1 MTMMV
6 RVLQTLWLSPLHHN
20 ISMKLLVSAL
30 EPSSNLHLKEVLKH
44 SSDVELLGIFDK
56 NIEEGTPAHDIS
68 EMAIMGVVDALKKLR
83 WFFKVA
89 DEMVELARDAD
100 KVLLMDSSGFN
111 LPLAKKLKKAYPE
124 KEIIYYILPQIW
136 ASRPKRALKLEQYCD
151 KLLGILPFEVDY
163 YPQGKAQY
171 VGHPLLDEIDV
182 HRNEEETKNIITFM
196 PGSRKSEIT
205 RLMPI
210 FLELR
215 RKLGN
220 DIRPLLVI
228 PPSFSRN
235 KIAKLYKGNR
245 EFEIVRNSH
254 EALRRSE
261 FAFICSGTATLEAAL
276 IGVPFTL
283 VYIAKKLDFFIGSKL
298 LNITHV
304 GLANIICK
312 QHDGTLLHEELLQED
327 VTVDNLLKAYY
338 NTDREI
344 FAKKA
349 EELKIYLGHGSS
361 LNVAKILMEDRC

>member
-1 MTMMV
+1 
-6 RVLQTLWLSPLHHN
+6 
-20 ISMKLLVSAL
+20 MKLLVCAL

-44 SSDVELLGIFDK
+44 TTDIELVGIFDK
-56 NIEEGTPAHDIS
+56 HIEHGTPLYDIS
-68 EMAIMGVVDALKKLR
+68 EMAIMGLVDAIKKLR

-89 DEMVELARDAD
+89 DEIVELAKDVD

-111 LPLAKKLKKAYPE
+111 LPLAKKLKTKYPK
-124 KEIIYYILPQIW
+124 KEIIYYILPQVW
-136 ASRPKRALKLEQYCD
+136 ASRPKRAKKLELSCD
-151 KLLGILPFEVDY
+151 KLLGILPFETAY

-171 VGHPLLDEIDV
+171 VGHPLLDEIDI
-182 HRNEEETKNIITFM
+182 HRNEEDTKNVITFM

-235 KIAKLYKGNR
+235 KIAHLYKGNR
-245 EFEIVRNSH
+245 EFEVVRNTH

-276 IGVPFTL
+276 MGVPFTL
-283 VYIAKKLDFFIGSKL
+283 AYIAKKVDYFIGTKL
-298 LNITHV
+298 LGIKQV
-304 GLANIICK
+304 GLANIILT
-312 QHDGTLLHEELLQED
+312 HYNNTTLHNEILQED
-327 VTVDNLLKAYY
+327 VTVDNLLKEYY
-338 NTDREI
+338 NTDKEI

-349 EELKIYLGHGSS
+349 EELRVYLAHGSS
-361 LNVAKILMEDRC
+361 KNVAKIIIDS

>member
-1 MTMMV
+1 
-6 RVLQTLWLSPLHHN
+6 
-20 ISMKLLVSAL
+20 MKLLVSAL

-44 SSDVELLGIFDK
+44 THDVELMGIFDK
-56 NIEEGTPAHDIS
+56 NIENGTPLYDIS
-68 EMAIMGVVDALKKLR
+68 EMAIMGVVDAIKKLR

-89 DEMVELARDAD
+89 DEMVALAKDVD

-111 LPLAKKLKKAYPE
+111 LPLAKKLKTAYPD

-136 ASRPKRALKLEQYCD
+136 ASRPKRAIKLEQYCD
-151 KLLGILPFEVDY
+151 KLLGILPFETDY

-171 VGHPLLDEIDV
+171 VGHPLLDEINV

-196 PGSRKSEIT
+196 PGSRKSEIM

-235 KIAKLYKGNR
+235 KIAKLYRGNR
-245 EFEIVRNSH
+245 EFEIVRDTH

-261 FAFICSGTATLEAAL
+261 FAFVCSGTATLEAAL

-283 VYIAKKLDFFIGSKL
+283 AYIAKKVDFFIGTKL
-298 LNITHV
+298 LGIKQV
-304 GLANIICK
+304 GLANIILSNYNNT
-312 QHDGTLLHEELLQED
+312 TLHNEILQEE
-327 VTVDNLLKAYY
+327 VTVDKLLKEYY

-344 FAKKA
+344 FAQKA
-349 EELKIYLGHGSS
+349 EELRTYLGHGSS
-361 LNVAKILMEDRC
+361 KNVANIIMEP

>member
-1 MTMMV
+1 
-6 RVLQTLWLSPLHHN
+6 
-20 ISMKLLVSAL
+20 MKLLVSAL

-44 SSDVELLGIFDK
+44 TQDIELLGIFDK
-56 NIEEGTPAHDIS
+56 NIEEGTPLYDIS
-68 EMAIMGVVDALKKLR
+68 DMAIMGVVDAMKKLP

-89 DEMVELARDAD
+89 NELVELAHDVD
-100 KVLLMDSSGFN
+100 KILLMDSSGFN
-111 LPLAKKLKKAYPE
+111 LPLAKKLKTAYPE

-136 ASRPKRALKLEQYCD
+136 ASRPKRALKLEKYCD

-163 YPQGKAQY
+163 YPQSKAQY
-171 VGHPLLDEIDV
+171 IGHPLLDEIDV
-182 HRNEEETKNIITFM
+182 HRNESQTKNVITFM

-220 DIRPLLVI
+220 GIRPILVI

-235 KIAKLYKGNR
+235 KIARLYKGNR
-245 EFEIVRNSH
+245 EFEVVRDTH

-276 IGVPFTL
+276 IGTPFTL
-283 VYIAKKLDFFIGSKL
+283 AYIAKKIDFFIGTKL
-298 LNITHV
+298 LGISQV
-304 GLANIICK
+304 GLANIILNNYN
-312 QHDGTLLHEELLQED
+312 GTTLHNEILQEE
-327 VTVDNLLKAYY
+327 VTVDNLLAEYY
-338 NTDREI
+338 NTDKEI

-349 EELKIYLGHGSS
+349 KELKAYLGHGSS
-361 LNVAKILMEDRC
+361 ENVAKTIME